1 MTYGNKD
8 EVQLRAFDN
17 GVHKCNTYFLAGT
30 NYIRVL
36 PSVKHFFHKRAQPYS
51 PHHLSAVAS
60 SKTSTPTPFQH
71 LLQHFPQHRIQR
83 RQRNPKARQGVR

>member
-17 GVHKCNTYFLAGT
+17 GVHKCNTYFLAGS

-36 PSVKHFFHKRAQPYS
+36 PPVKHFFHKRAQPYS
-51 PHHLSAVAS
+51 SPRLSAIAC
-60 SKTSTPTPFQH
+60 SKNIYP
-71 LLQHFPQHRIQR
+71 
-83 RQRNPKARQGVR
+83 